1 MKIKGRIGKDDKPT
15 ELYVANGRFVER
27 PVADLSKACDFDAED
42 LRIAPGLIDI
52 QINGYDGVDFN
63 DPDINT
69 EQIVAATRQLW
80 RTGVTAFCPTII
92 TESFDHISKC
102 ISNLVRAADE
112 SPEFARAMIG
122 IHVEGPFISPE
133 DGPRGAHPKQHAR
146 PPDWNEFQKWQDAA
160 RGRVRIITL
169 SPEWPDSIDFIE
181 RAAAAGVV
189 VAIGHTAAAPAQI
202 AAAALAGARLSTHLG
217 NGSHAKIDRHPNYIW
232 EQLANDDL
240 WASFIVDGH
249 HLPPSVVKCFLRSKG
264 VARSILVSDAI
275 AAAGKPAGRHRL
287 GNVEVEVTPAGRVC
301 LPGTPYL
308 AGSVLEMQEAVAKT
322 VRFSDATLDDAL
334 CMSSANPAELLGVGA
349 EFGSIEIGRRADLIL
364 FRWDDENST
373 FDVAATIIN
382 GETVYRNHYF
392 KESFIRQ

>member
-1 MKIKGRIGKDDKPT
+1 MRVRGKIGASENLVDLAVAGGR
-15 ELYVANGRFVER
+15 VEGIDS
-27 PVADLSKACDFDAED
+27 ADLSQACDLGGDD

-52 QINGYDGVDFN
+52 QINGYDGIDFN
-63 DPDINT
+63 DADTNT

-80 RTGVTAFCPTII
+80 RTGATAFCPTVI
-92 TESFDHISKC
+92 TDSFDHIAKC

-146 PPDWNEFQKWQDAA
+146 PPDWGEFQQWQDAA
-160 RGRVRIITL
+160 RGRIRIITL
-169 SPEWPDSIDFIE
+169 SPEWPEAVDFIE
-181 RAAAAGVV
+181 RAAASGVV
-189 VAIGHTAAAPAQI
+189 VAIGHTAATPAQI
-202 AAAALAGARLSTHLG
+202 ADAVKAGARLSTHLG

-232 EQLANDDL
+232 EQLANDEL

-275 AAAGKPAGRHRL
+275 AAAGKPAGRYKL
-287 GNVEVEVTPAGRVC
+287 GNVEVEVTPARRVC

-308 AGSVLEMQEAVAKT
+308 AGSVLEMHEAVAKT
-322 VRFSDATLDDAL
+322 VQYSDATLDDAL
-334 CMSSANPAELLGVGA
+334 LMASHNPAKLLGVGDQ
-349 EFGSIEIGRRADLIL
+349 FGSLEAGRRADLIL

-373 FDVAATIIN
+373 LDVTATIIN
-382 GETVYRNHYF
+382 GEMVYRELDQYR
-392 KESFIRQ
+392 ER

>member
-1 MKIKGRIGKDDKPT
+1 MKLRGKIGKTSTD
-15 ELYVANGRFVER
+15 LFVDAGIIKEVR
-27 PVADLSKACDFDAED
+27 SAVFSQPCDLGAED

-63 DPDINT
+63 NPDTNT

-102 ISNLVRAADE
+102 VSNLVRAADE

-146 PPDWNEFQKWQDAA
+146 PPDWNEFQKWQDEAL
-160 RGRVRIITL
+160 GRIRIITL
-169 SPEWPDSIDFIE
+169 SPEWPDAIDFIE

-189 VAIGHTAAAPAQI
+189 VAIGHTAATPAQI

-264 VARSILVSDAI
+264 VARGILVSDAI
-275 AAAGKPAGRHRL
+275 AAAGKPPGRHRL
-287 GNVEVEVTPAGRVC
+287 GNVEVEVTPARRVC

-308 AGSVLEMQEAVAKT
+308 AGSVLEMHEAVAKT
-322 VRFSDATLDDAL
+322 VQFSDATLDDAL
-334 CMSSANPAELLGVGA
+334 RMASANPAELLGVGD
-349 EFGSIEIGRRADLIL
+349 EFGSIEIGSRADLVL

-382 GETVYRNHYF
+382 GEMVYRDQ
-392 KESFIRQ
+392 RRGR

>member
-1 MKIKGRIGKDDKPT
+1 MKIKGRIGPDNKPT
-15 ELYVANGRFVER
+15 ELDVANGRLVECQG
-27 PVADLSKACDFDAED
+27 AFLSEACDLDDED

-63 DPDINT
+63 NPDTNT
-69 EQIVAATRQLW
+69 EQIVSATRQLW

-92 TESFDHISKC
+92 TESFNHISKC
-102 ISNLVRAADE
+102 VSNLVRAADE

-146 PPDWNEFQKWQDAA
+146 PPDWSEFQKWQSAA
-160 RGRVRIITL
+160 RGRIRIITL
-169 SPEWPDSIDFIE
+169 SPEWPDAIDFIE
-181 RAAAAGVV
+181 RASAAGVV
-189 VAIGHTAAAPAQI
+189 VAIGHTAATPAQI
-202 AAAALAGARLSTHLG
+202 AAAASAGARLSTHLG

-232 EQLANDDL
+232 EQLANDEL

-275 AAAGKPAGRHRL
+275 AAAGKPPGRHRL
-287 GNVEVEVTPAGRVC
+287 GNVEVEVTPARRVC

-308 AGSVLEMQEAVAKT
+308 AGSVLEMHEAVSKT
-322 VRFSDATLDDAL
+322 TQFSDATLDDAL
-334 CMSSANPAELLGVGA
+334 RMASANPAELLGVGD
-349 EFGSIEIGRRADLIL
+349 EFGSIEIGRRADLVL
-364 FRWDDENST
+364 FRWDNENST
-373 FDVAATIIN
+373 FDVTTTIIN
-382 GETVYRNHYF
+382 GETVYRNQF
-392 KESFIRQ
+392 FE